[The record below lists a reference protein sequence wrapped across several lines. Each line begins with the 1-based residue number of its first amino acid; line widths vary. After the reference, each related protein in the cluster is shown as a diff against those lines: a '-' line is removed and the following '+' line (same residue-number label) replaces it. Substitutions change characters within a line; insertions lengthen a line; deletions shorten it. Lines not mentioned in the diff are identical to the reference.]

1 MALNRGYGV
10 TGEKIIDLQ
19 GYREG
24 RGGGVHLLLCVKGE
38 NQVFTHHHC
47 HQVFIELSLQRNSE
61 I

>member
-1 MALNRGYGV
+1 MALNRGDGV

-19 GYREG
+19 GYRER
-24 RGGGVHLLLCVKGE
+24 RGVLFLVCVKGE

-47 HQVFIELSLQRNSE
+47 HKVFIELSLQRNSE